1 MFSEAKV
8 LVISTTDRSQ
18 MKDLDISFP
27 EVPHNPVLAKWCG
40 NCDSLKQGCFRSF
53 SATFS
58 NEIFI
63 QKVFLKTV
71 SIDDEIF

>member
-1 MFSEAKV
+1 
-8 LVISTTDRSQ
+8 
-18 MKDLDISFP
+18 MKDLDTGFP

-40 NCDSLKQGCFRSF
+40 NCDSLKQGSFSSF
-53 SATFS
+53 SANFS

-63 QKVFLKTV
+63 KKVFLKTV